1 MKISTKGRY
10 GLRTLMDIA
19 LHQQK
24 GPVTLKEIA
33 DRQKISVKYLWQVIN
48 PLKQAGILRVT
59 RGAKGG
65 YILGKHPDKI
75 TMHDIVTVLEGPIA
89 IIDCLNKENFCE
101 QIDNCVAHTVW
112 SEVSA
117 AVENVL
123 LSITFASVLKKY
135 LAVHRE
141 NDFVI

>member
-1 MKISTKGRY
+1 MRISTKGRY
-10 GLRTLMDIA
+10 GLRTMMDIA
-19 LHQQK
+19 LHQSK

-33 DRQKISVKYLWQVIN
+33 ERQKISVKYLWQVIN
-48 PLKQAGILRVT
+48 PLKQAGILGVM

-65 YILGKHPDKI
+65 YVLIKQPEQI
-75 TMHDIVTVLEGPIA
+75 TMHDIVTVLEGPIL
-89 IIDCLNKENFCE
+89 ITDCLGKDNFCE
-101 QIDNCVAHTVW
+101 QIDSCVARTVW
-112 SEVSA
+112 AEVGA

-123 LSITFASVLKKY
+123 IGITFASVLKRY